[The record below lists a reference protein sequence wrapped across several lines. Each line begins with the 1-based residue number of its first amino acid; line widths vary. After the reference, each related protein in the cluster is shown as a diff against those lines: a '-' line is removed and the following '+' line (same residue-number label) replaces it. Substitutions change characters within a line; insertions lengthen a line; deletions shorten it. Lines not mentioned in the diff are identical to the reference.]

1 MERLAILAW
10 AVELALH
17 SVKGSIMADFG
28 IKPDIALGIKGPQ
41 PQSLGD
47 LLGTATKAMEFSRL
61 SELYPE
67 LIKKST
73 AETAS
78 AQTSAEKAA
87 MGLNLDRAQTI
98 TNGQVSLMFNPLVV
112 AAAQGKPVDKNA
124 LLETVTEN
132 ARVQAKNAGI
142 DWETQGK
149 QLAAPYITRAM
160 NDPASLQGYIKQ
172 RMFAGLDQATRANMM
187 TPEIVTSGLPAPAQI
202 TRAEGIA
209 RPLQIEGG
217 QVPQVSEPPRGVT
230 PEMMT
235 APIVP
240 QAAPVAAPQAA
251 PIVPQAAPVA
261 APQAAPMAAPV
272 DPGFPVRF
280 PVRRAGDIR
289 PIAPG
294 EQEAATAG
302 NTYLNNMMV
311 AQGEVP
317 KAIRNVSEVIKGAEE
332 LEKTVNFQTGKPAD
346 IERAV
351 RTFFGEDQYK
361 QLSKDIANAQ
371 IALMRSTG
379 GDLTTDAGKALVAR
393 ATGDE
398 TYPPQVLLSIARR
411 LNGELTK
418 VDMEARGAQGAATL
432 FGNAN
437 LPAFQQAWNSNAD
450 LRVFEA
456 ISIVNNIR
464 DPKKQKS
471 ALDKILPT
479 NSEELADFQQKYRNI
494 KKLTE
499 TGTLR

>member
-1 MERLAILAW
+1 
-10 AVELALH
+10 
-17 SVKGSIMADFG
+17 MADFG
-28 IKPDIALGIKGPQ
+28 IKPDIALGVKGPQ
-41 PQSLGD
+41 PQSLGE

-67 LIKKST
+67 LIKKTT
-73 AETAS
+73 AEAKS
-78 AQTSAEKAA
+78 AQSGAEKSAIE
-87 MGLNLDRAQTI
+87 LNNQKAQII

-124 LLETVTEN
+124 LLTEVTEN
-132 ARVQAKNAGI
+132 ARIQAQNAGI

-172 RMFAGLDQATRANMM
+172 RMVAGLDQATRANMM
-187 TPEIVTSGLPAPAQI
+187 TPQPVAGLPSPALMSP
-202 TRAEGIA
+202 AEGVV
-209 RPLQIEGG
+209 RPLRIEGAVG
-217 QVPQVSEPPRGVT
+217 AQQAAAPRGVT
-230 PEMMT
+230 PADMT

-240 QAAPVAAPQAA
+240 APQNAPVAP
-251 PIVPQAAPVA
+251 
-261 APQAAPMAAPV
+261 APQAAPMAAPAQAV
-272 DPGFPVRF
+272 DPGFQVRF

-289 PIAPG
+289 PFAPG
-294 EQEAATAG
+294 EQEAQVAG
-302 NTYLNNMMV
+302 TTYLNNMMT

-332 LEKTVNFQTGKPAD
+332 LAKTINFQTGKPAD

-351 RTFFGEDQYK
+351 RTFFGEEQYK

-398 TYPPQVLLSIARR
+398 TYPPQVLLSIASR

-418 VDMEARGAQGAATL
+418 VDMEAKGAQKAATL

-437 LPAFQQAWNSNAD
+437 LPAFQQAWNENAD

-456 ISIVNNIR
+456 ISIVKNIK
-464 DPKKQKS
+464 DPQKQKS

-479 NSEELADFQQKYRNI
+479 NADELVDFQQKYRNI

>member
-1 MERLAILAW
+1 MANGINIDPSISLSAKPPAAMTLPQMLDMARGIQSYQQAQQVFPEQAEQARIATQTARTGQEQATFNLSKDQNAQLMTIIGGYRNDPRISSGNPDATLA
-10 AVELALH
+10 AL
-17 SVKGSIMADFG
+17 DE
-28 IKPDIALGIKGPQ
+28 IKAKASNLGIPR
-41 PQSLGD
+41 SVVERMA
-47 LLGTATKAMEFSRL
+47 GTATNIAINNPKAMAQYFDNV
-61 SELYPE
+61 
-67 LIKKST
+67 I
-73 AETAS
+73 
-78 AQTSAEKAA
+78 QTSAGPSAQL
-87 MGLNLDRAQTI
+87 GLQ
-98 TNGQVSLMFNPLVV
+98 
-112 AAAQGKPVDKNA
+112 
-124 LLETVTEN
+124 
-132 ARVQAKNAGI
+132 
-142 DWETQGK
+142 
-149 QLAAPYITRAM
+149 
-160 NDPASLQGYIKQ
+160 
-172 RMFAGLDQATRANMM
+172 
-187 TPEIVTSGLPAPAQI
+187 TPELTTQAGAPAAFRRGPGTLTPVPTLGAQPTPAPA
-202 TRAEGIA
+202 
-209 RPLQIEGG
+209 
-217 QVPQVSEPPRGVT
+217 PQGVT
-230 PEMMT
+230 PEMMV
-235 APIVP
+235 APMGQ
-240 QAAPVAAPQAA
+240 QAAPLAAPQA
-251 PIVPQAAPVA
+251 VPT
-261 APQAAPMAAPV
+261 
-272 DPGFPVRF
+272 DPGYPLRF
-280 PVRRAGDIR
+280 PPRPIGDIR
-289 PIAPG
+289 PPAAG
-294 EQEAATAG
+294 EEAASTAG
-302 NTYLNNMMV
+302 NAYLTNMMT

-418 VDMEARGAQGAATL
+418 VDMEARGAQRAATL

-479 NSEELADFQQKYRNI
+479 NAEELADFQQKYRNI

>member
-1 MERLAILAW
+1 
-10 AVELALH
+10 
-17 SVKGSIMADFG
+17 MADFG
-28 IKPDIALGIKGPQ
+28 IKPDIPLGVKGPQ
-41 PQSLGD
+41 PQSLND
-47 LLGTATKAMEFSRL
+47 LLGTATRAMEYSRL

-67 LIKKST
+67 LIKKSK
-73 AETAS
+73 AEAAS
-78 AQTSAEKAA
+78 AQTGAEKAA
-87 MGLNLDRAQTI
+87 MGLNVDRTAQI

-112 AAAQGKPVDKNA
+112 AAARGEPVDKNK
-124 LLETVTEN
+124 LLEVVTEN
-132 ARVQAKNAGI
+132 ARVQSQNAGI

-149 QLAAPYITRAM
+149 QLAAPYITRAI

-187 TPEIVTSGLPAPAQI
+187 TPEIVTSGLPAPAQV

-209 RPLQIEGG
+209 RPLQLQAQGAPVQPPAAMAPEA
-217 QVPQVSEPPRGVT
+217 PRGVT
-230 PEMMT
+230 PADMT
-235 APIVP
+235 APIQP
-240 QAAPVAAPQAA
+240 AP
-251 PIVPQAAPVA
+251 
-261 APQAAPMAAPV
+261 AAPMAAPAQMV
-272 DPGFPVRF
+272 DPGFEIRF

-289 PIAPG
+289 PFAPG
-294 EQEAATAG
+294 EQEAQVAG
-302 NTYLNNMMV
+302 TTYLNNIV
-311 AQGEVP
+311 SARGEVP

-332 LEKTVNFQTGKPAD
+332 LSKTINYATGKPAE
-346 IERAV
+346 IERAIL
-351 RTFFGEDQYK
+351 TFFGEEQFK

-371 IALMRSTG
+371 IAIMRSTG

-398 TYPPQVLLSIARR
+398 TYPPEVLLSIARR

-418 VDMEARGAQGAATL
+418 VDMEAKGAQKAATL

-437 LPAFQQAWNSNAD
+437 LPAFQQAWNDNAD

-456 ISIVNNIR
+456 ISIVKNIK
-464 DPKKQKS
+464 DPQKQKS

-479 NSEELADFQQKYRNI
+479 NTEDLVEFQEKYRNI

>member
-1 MERLAILAW
+1 MANINIDPSISLGAKPPTTMTLPQLLDAARSFQMYQYGQEVLPEQAEQARIATQTARTGQEQATFNLSKDQNAQLMTIIGGYRNDPRIASGNPDAALA
-10 AVELALH
+10 AL
-17 SVKGSIMADFG
+17 DE
-28 IKPDIALGIKGPQ
+28 IKAKASNLGIPR
-41 PQSLGD
+41 SVVERMA
-47 LLGTATKAMEFSRL
+47 GTATNIAINNPKAMAQYFDNV
-61 SELYPE
+61 
-67 LIKKST
+67 I
-73 AETAS
+73 
-78 AQTSAEKAA
+78 QTSAGPSAQL
-87 MGLNLDRAQTI
+87 GLQ
-98 TNGQVSLMFNPLVV
+98 
-112 AAAQGKPVDKNA
+112 
-124 LLETVTEN
+124 
-132 ARVQAKNAGI
+132 
-142 DWETQGK
+142 
-149 QLAAPYITRAM
+149 
-160 NDPASLQGYIKQ
+160 
-172 RMFAGLDQATRANMM
+172 
-187 TPEIVTSGLPAPAQI
+187 TPELTTQAGAPAAFRRGPGTLTPVPTLGAQPTPAPA
-202 TRAEGIA
+202 
-209 RPLQIEGG
+209 
-217 QVPQVSEPPRGVT
+217 PQGVT
-230 PEMMT
+230 PDMMT
-235 APIVP
+235 APITP
-240 QAAPVAAPQAA
+240 QAAPVAAPQG
-251 PIVPQAAPVA
+251 VPT
-261 APQAAPMAAPV
+261 
-272 DPGFPVRF
+272 DPGYPLRF
-280 PVRRAGDIR
+280 PPRPIGDIR
-289 PIAPG
+289 PPAAG
-294 EQEAATAG
+294 EEAAATAG
-302 NTYLNNMMV
+302 NAYLTNMMT

-418 VDMEARGAQGAATL
+418 VDMEARGAQRAATL

-479 NSEELADFQQKYRNI
+479 NAEELADFQQKYRNI

>member
-1 MERLAILAW
+1 MANINIDP
-10 AVELALH
+10 
-17 SVKGSIMADFG
+17 SI
-28 IKPDIALGIKGPQ
+28 
-41 PQSLGD
+41 SLGAKPPTTMTLPQ
-47 LLGTATKAMEFSRL
+47 LLDAARSFQMYQYGQEVLPEQAEQARIATQTARTGQEQATFNLSKDQNSQLMTIIGGYRNDPRISSGNPDAALAALDEIKAKAANLNIPRSVVERMATTATKTAMENPKALAQYFDNV
-61 SELYPE
+61 
-67 LIKKST
+67 I
-73 AETAS
+73 
-78 AQTSAEKAA
+78 QTSAGPSAQL
-87 MGLNLDRAQTI
+87 GLQ
-98 TNGQVSLMFNPLVV
+98 
-112 AAAQGKPVDKNA
+112 
-124 LLETVTEN
+124 
-132 ARVQAKNAGI
+132 
-142 DWETQGK
+142 
-149 QLAAPYITRAM
+149 
-160 NDPASLQGYIKQ
+160 
-172 RMFAGLDQATRANMM
+172 
-187 TPEIVTSGLPAPAQI
+187 TPELTTQAGAPAAFRRGPGTLTPVPTLGAQPTPAPA
-202 TRAEGIA
+202 
-209 RPLQIEGG
+209 
-217 QVPQVSEPPRGVT
+217 PQGVT
-230 PEMMT
+230 PDMMT
-235 APIVP
+235 APITP
-240 QAAPVAAPQAA
+240 QAAPLAAPQA
-251 PIVPQAAPVA
+251 VPT
-261 APQAAPMAAPV
+261 
-272 DPGFPVRF
+272 DPGYPLRF
-280 PVRRAGDIR
+280 PPRPIGDIR
-289 PIAPG
+289 PAAAG
-294 EQEAATAG
+294 EEAAATAG
-302 NTYLNNMMV
+302 NAYLTNMMT

-332 LEKTVNFQTGKPAD
+332 LEKTINFQTGKPAD

-418 VDMEARGAQGAATL
+418 VDMEARGAQRAATL

-479 NSEELADFQQKYRNI
+479 NAEELADFQQKYRNI

>member
-1 MERLAILAW
+1 MAKGINIDPTISLGAKPPAVMTLPEMLNLARGAEEFRQAQQMNPLLLQQQAEQVRQTQRMNPLL
-10 AVELALH
+10 VEQQTAQTGAA
-17 SVKGSIMADFG
+17 KTAEMAASENLSKSRADKVFG
-28 IKPDIALGIKGPQ
+28 IVGG
-41 PQSLGD
+41 
-47 LLGTATKAMEFSRL
+47 F
-61 SELYPE
+61 
-67 LIKKST
+67 
-73 AETAS
+73 
-78 AQTSAEKAA
+78 
-87 MGLNLDRAQTI
+87 
-98 TNGQVSLMFNPLVV
+98 
-112 AAAQGKPVDKNA
+112 
-124 LLETVTEN
+124 
-132 ARVQAKNAGI
+132 
-142 DWETQGK
+142 
-149 QLAAPYITRAM
+149 M
-160 NDPASLQGYIKQ
+160 NDPRIASGDPQKTVEAILEVRRKAIATGVPEAYVEAILSPISATAAHNPKALPQMISNLIEAQ
-172 RMFAGLDQATRANMM
+172 AGSAAQLGLK
-187 TPEIVTSGLPAPAQI
+187 TPELTTQAGAPALFRRGPGTLAPAPMAGAPMAPAP
-202 TRAEGIA
+202 TA
-209 RPLQIEGG
+209 
-217 QVPQVSEPPRGVT
+217 PPPTAPTAPRGAGVT
-230 PEMMT
+230 PEMLT
-235 APIVP
+235 APIGQPAAPVARP
-240 QAAPVAAPQAA
+240 QAAPS
-251 PIVPQAAPVA
+251 
-261 APQAAPMAAPV
+261 
-272 DPGFPVRF
+272 DPGFPLRY
-280 PVRRAGDIR
+280 PPRAAGDIR
-289 PIAPG
+289 PFAPG
-294 EQEAATAG
+294 EQEAATSG
-302 NTYLNNMMV
+302 NTYLNNMVV

-371 IALMRSTG
+371 ISLMRSTG

-418 VDMEARGAQGAATL
+418 VDMEARGAQRAATL

-479 NSEELADFQQKYRNI
+479 NAEELADFQQKYRNI

>member
-1 MERLAILAW
+1 MADITIDPRIPLGVNPPKTITLPEMLNLARGAEEFRQAQQVNPLLLQQQQAQTGMARTQEMAATENLSKSRADRVFGIVGGFMNDPRVMSGDPQKTVDMMLEIKRKAISSGVPEAQVEAILAPIT
-10 AVELALH
+10 ATAAHNAQALPQMITNVIQSQLGAQGQQGLQTPELTSQAGAPAAFRRGPGTLTP
-17 SVKGSIMADFG
+17 V
-28 IKPDIALGIKGPQ
+28 PTLGAPQ
-41 PQSLGD
+41 PP
-47 LLGTATKAMEFSRL
+47 A
-61 SELYPE
+61 
-67 LIKKST
+67 
-73 AETAS
+73 
-78 AQTSAEKAA
+78 
-87 MGLNLDRAQTI
+87 
-98 TNGQVSLMFNPLVV
+98 V
-112 AAAQGKPVDKNA
+112 A
-124 LLETVTEN
+124 
-132 ARVQAKNAGI
+132 
-142 DWETQGK
+142 
-149 QLAAPYITRAM
+149 
-160 NDPASLQGYIKQ
+160 
-172 RMFAGLDQATRANMM
+172 
-187 TPEIVTSGLPAPAQI
+187 PAPQ
-202 TRAEGIA
+202 
-209 RPLQIEGG
+209 
-217 QVPQVSEPPRGVT
+217 GVT
-230 PEMMT
+230 PDMMT
-235 APIVP
+235 APITP
-240 QAAPVAAPQAA
+240 QAAQTTATMPRPQA
-251 PIVPQAAPVA
+251 VPT
-261 APQAAPMAAPV
+261 
-272 DPGFPVRF
+272 DPGYQLRF
-280 PVRRAGDIR
+280 PPRPIGDIR
-289 PIAPG
+289 PPAAG
-294 EQEAATAG
+294 EEAAATAG
-302 NTYLNNMMV
+302 NAYLTNMMT

-317 KAIRNVSEVIKGAEE
+317 KAIRNVSEVIRGAEE

-418 VDMEARGAQGAATL
+418 VDMEARGAQRAATL

-471 ALDKILPT
+471 ALDKILP
-479 NSEELADFQQKYRNI
+479 NNAEELADFQQKYRNI

>member
-1 MERLAILAW
+1 
-10 AVELALH
+10 V
-17 SVKGSIMADFG
+17 FG
-28 IKPDIALGIKGPQ
+28 IVGG
-41 PQSLGD
+41 
-47 LLGTATKAMEFSRL
+47 F
-61 SELYPE
+61 
-67 LIKKST
+67 
-73 AETAS
+73 
-78 AQTSAEKAA
+78 
-87 MGLNLDRAQTI
+87 
-98 TNGQVSLMFNPLVV
+98 
-112 AAAQGKPVDKNA
+112 
-124 LLETVTEN
+124 
-132 ARVQAKNAGI
+132 
-142 DWETQGK
+142 
-149 QLAAPYITRAM
+149 M
-160 NDPASLQGYIKQ
+160 NDPRVASGDPQKAVEVMLEIRRKAISSGVPEAQVEAILSPISATAAHNAQALPQMITNVIQSQLGAQGQQGLQ
-172 RMFAGLDQATRANMM
+172 
-187 TPEIVTSGLPAPAQI
+187 TPELTTQAGAPAAFRRGPGTLTPVPIQGAPQSVAPAPQ
-202 TRAEGIA
+202 
-209 RPLQIEGG
+209 
-217 QVPQVSEPPRGVT
+217 GVT
-230 PEMMT
+230 PDMMT
-235 APIVP
+235 APITP
-240 QAAPVAAPQAA
+240 PAASLAAPQA
-251 PIVPQAAPVA
+251 VPT
-261 APQAAPMAAPV
+261 
-272 DPGFPVRF
+272 DPGYPLRF
-280 PVRRAGDIR
+280 PPRPIGDIR
-289 PIAPG
+289 PPAAG
-294 EQEAATAG
+294 EEAAATSG
-302 NTYLNNMMV
+302 NAYLTNMMT

-418 VDMEARGAQGAATL
+418 VDMEARGAQRAATL

-464 DPKKQKS
+464 DSKKQKS

-479 NSEELADFQQKYRNI
+479 NAEELADFQQKYRNI

>member
-1 MERLAILAW
+1 
-10 AVELALH
+10 
-17 SVKGSIMADFG
+17 MADFG
-28 IKPDIALGIKGPQ
+28 IKPDIPLGIKGPQ
-41 PQSLGD
+41 PQSLND
-47 LLGTATKAMEFSRL
+47 LLGTATKAMEYSRL

-67 LIKKST
+67 LIKKTT
-73 AETAS
+73 AEAAS
-78 AQTSAEKAA
+78 AQTGAEKAA
-87 MGLNLDRAQTI
+87 MGLNVDKTAQI

-112 AAAQGKPVDKNA
+112 AAAQGKPVDKNK
-124 LLETVTEN
+124 LLEVVTEN
-132 ARVQAKNAGI
+132 ARVQSENAGI

-187 TPEIVTSGLPAPAQI
+187 TPQPVAGLPSPALMSP
-202 TRAEGIA
+202 AEGVV
-209 RPLQIEGG
+209 RPLRLEEAVGA
-217 QVPQVSEPPRGVT
+217 PQAAAPRGVT
-230 PEMMT
+230 SGDMT
-235 APIVP
+235 APIQP
-240 QAAPVAAPQAA
+240 AP
-251 PIVPQAAPVA
+251 
-261 APQAAPMAAPV
+261 AAPMAAPAQSV

-289 PIAPG
+289 PFAPG
-294 EQEAATAG
+294 EQEAQVAG
-302 NTYLNNMMV
+302 TTYLNNMMT

-332 LEKTVNFQTGKPAD
+332 LAKTVTFDVGKPAEF
-346 IERAV
+346 ERAV
-351 RTFFGEDQYK
+351 RTFFGEEQYK

-398 TYPPQVLLSIARR
+398 TYPPQVLLSIASR

-418 VDMEARGAQGAATL
+418 VDMEAKGAQKAATL
-432 FGNAN
+432 FGNSN
-437 LPAFQQAWNSNAD
+437 LPAFQQAWNENSD

-456 ISIVNNIR
+456 ISIVKNIK
-464 DPKKQKS
+464 DPQKQKS
-471 ALDKILPT
+471 ALDKILPA
-479 NSEELADFQQKYRNI
+479 NADELMDFQQKYRNI